1 MPARSVEEQ
10 LSSFALF
17 LDTERGVAVNTRLAY
32 LADLKTYV
40 GRLKA
45 WKTAPARATADD
57 IQRYLTWM
65 QSSDYSR
72 MSVMRAIASLK
83 SFHRFLVA
91 EKEAGEDPTVLLQ
104 FPKTGR
110 RLPQVLT
117 PEEVARL
124 IGAPDPGT
132 AQGLRDR
139 AILETLYSSGLRVSE
154 LTSLKLGDVNF
165 DEGWV
170 RVTGKGSRER
180 LVPIGKAALDSM
192 RKYLKQVRPELAKAE
207 ALSQRPGEREEVF
220 LGNRGAGLGRIRVW
234 MLMKEYARKA
244 GIAKSLSP
252 HTLRHC
258 FATHLIEGGATLRDV
273 QEMLGHAS
281 LATTQIYTHVD
292 RRRLTEIYRKYH
304 PRA

>member
-1 MPARSVEEQ
+1 MPARSAADL

-17 LDTERGVAVNTRLAY
+17 LDTERGVAANTRLAY

-40 GRLKA
+40 ARLKA

-57 IQRYLTWM
+57 IQRYLAWM
-65 QSSDYSR
+65 QYSQYSR

-91 EKEAGEDPTVLLQ
+91 EKEAEEDPTVLLQ

-110 RLPQVLT
+110 KLPQVLNS
-117 PEEVARL
+117 EEVGRL
-124 IGAPDPGT
+124 LSAADPAT
-132 AQGLRDR
+132 PQGLRDR
-139 AILETLYSSGLRVSE
+139 AILETLYASGLRVSE
-154 LTSLKLGDVNF
+154 LTTLKLSDVNF

-170 RVTGKGSRER
+170 RVMGKGSRER
-180 LVPIGKAALDSM
+180 LVPIGKAALDSV
-192 RKYLKQVRPELAKAE
+192 RKYLKQVRPTLARAGT
-207 ALSQRPGEREEVF
+207 GEREEVF
-220 LGNRGAGLGRIRVW
+220 LGNRGVGLGRIRVW

-244 GIAKSLSP
+244 GIAKPLSP

-258 FATHLIEGGATLRDV
+258 FATHLIEGGAGLRDV

-292 RRRLTEIYRKYH
+292 RRRLTETYRKYH